1 MPSKIVSATIIS
13 INFDRQFDIYYL
25 NQAIVPCLNNSQ
37 KYRFELTFHFDFS
50 LSGVQIPLANEAHN
64 ARDNFVYG
72 ETRWVA
78 LRVSFPP
85 SLDGGRQL
93 EGGKRKEKDETE
105 DARFQSRSFLMQLKR
120 ASGKSKVHLRGLWR
134 LACWAE
140 TRRAAHRKRCCAACI
155 VCDLTRPRITMAK
168 RGGPLFFFSPFF
180 SYCLHCGGAN
190 SQHSVCRRKIKRNR
204 SRSDEKMRTLRAV
217 PGLLACGREKRNHS
231 TVPRST
237 HIPLS
242 TVTQY
247 TALPDRRL
255 PSSCWPILWPLFS

>member
-1 MPSKIVSATIIS
+1 MA
-13 INFDRQFDIYYL
+13 
-25 NQAIVPCLNNSQ
+25 SQ
-37 KYRFELTFHFDFS
+37 KFIFGD
-50 LSGVQIPLANEAHN
+50 
-64 ARDNFVYG
+64 YG
-72 ETRWVA
+72 D
-78 LRVSFPP
+78 LRAGPRQ
-85 SLDGGRQL
+85 GGRPTASAVVQPAL
-93 EGGKRKEKDETE
+93 FVTSRDRGSRWRKEGI
-105 DARFQSRSFLMQLKR
+105 RFS
-120 ASGKSKVHLRGLWR
+120 
-134 LACWAE
+134 
-140 TRRAAHRKRCCAACI
+140 
-155 VCDLTRPRITMAK
+155 
-168 RGGPLFFFSPFF
+168 FFSPFF

-204 SRSDEKMRTLRAV
+204 SSSDEKMRTLRAV